1 MKYDDATSALSHLE
15 LFASIAPPLLAD
27 HRSRERSSDHETRF
41 RLAGTRSRAAAS
53 KTDQLPEVA
62 EMSNRSKQLYALAL
76 DPNEDAAECAQA
88 DLLHETAPIA
98 LPWKL
103 PRGRVVGGK
112 LITSI

>member
-1 MKYDDATSALSHLE
+1 
-15 LFASIAPPLLAD
+15 
-27 HRSRERSSDHETRF
+27 
-41 RLAGTRSRAAAS
+41 
-53 KTDQLPEVA
+53 
-62 EMSNRSKQLYALAL
+62 MSNRSKQLYALAL

-112 LITSI
+112 LITNI